1 MLKQR
6 QIISNSV
13 KVNDGLV
20 HVFNGDRSTFFFGHI
35 TGAHESSLLSCR
47 FVPSIWTVFDKH
59 KCTFKTLNN

>member
-20 HVFNGDRSTFFFGHI
+20 HVFNGDRSTFFFLVTLLGH
-35 TGAHESSLLSCR
+35 TNLPCFRAVLSLVSGP
-47 FVPSIWTVFDKH
+47 FSININVRLKH
-59 KCTFKTLNN
+59 